1 MKGKCSIMKK
11 EWTRPQLSDLR
22 LQMTENRAG
31 SSGVDASLEGL
42 RGNPLM
48 DQGFLDSL
56 LEGSSN

>member
-1 MKGKCSIMKK
+1 MKK